1 MNALPCGSSSGRA
14 IDEQRTLQGWVFDHG
29 FERIPTHFCVAQ
41 DAAQR
46 QCDERPS
53 DVRVFLDVPLL
64 ARAKP
69 CSRDFPRDE
78 ATEAARSASRDRTLA
93 SHASTLT
100 RVIPSRANRL
110 APSGTR
116 SVSLQIVAQRM
127 KSVGNIQKITAA
139 MKMVAAS
146 RLKGAQTKMEKSR
159 GMVQPLI
166 RMLGDQPGIE
176 AEKTMIVPVSS
187 DKGLCGGINTTVVKY
202 SKVVSGL
209 SDASTMSIVGEKA
222 RAQLAK
228 GEANHVQNVIV
239 DLSKIPLTFAT
250 ASLVTDTILAE
261 GAQKHQIVYNR
272 FQSVISFKPT
282 VATLFSSDEYEKAA
296 EAGSIKFDE
305 YEMEG
310 PERSEFLLDL
320 AEFNMGVVMYNALLE
335 NSTSELGSRMQ
346 SMENSTKNAKD
357 MLGKLTLLYNRTRQ
371 ASITTELIEII
382 SGASALEG

>member
-1 MNALPCGSSSGRA
+1 
-14 IDEQRTLQGWVFDHG
+14 
-29 FERIPTHFCVAQ
+29 
-41 DAAQR
+41 
-46 QCDERPS
+46 
-53 DVRVFLDVPLL
+53 
-64 ARAKP
+64 
-69 CSRDFPRDE
+69 
-78 ATEAARSASRDRTLA
+78 
-93 SHASTLT
+93 
-100 RVIPSRANRL
+100 
-110 APSGTR
+110 
-116 SVSLQIVAQRM
+116 M

-146 RLKGAQTKMEKSR
+146 RLKGAQIKMEKSR
-159 GMVQPLI
+159 GIVQPLF

-176 AEKTMIVPVSS
+176 AEKTMVVPVSS

-282 VATLFSSDEYEKAA
+282 VATVFSS
-296 EAGSIKFDE
+296 DE

>member
-1 MNALPCGSSSGRA
+1 
-14 IDEQRTLQGWVFDHG
+14 
-29 FERIPTHFCVAQ
+29 
-41 DAAQR
+41 
-46 QCDERPS
+46 
-53 DVRVFLDVPLL
+53 
-64 ARAKP
+64 
-69 CSRDFPRDE
+69 
-78 ATEAARSASRDRTLA
+78 
-93 SHASTLT
+93 
-100 RVIPSRANRL
+100 
-110 APSGTR
+110 
-116 SVSLQIVAQRM
+116 VAQRM

-159 GMVQPLI
+159 GLVAPLV
-166 RMLGDQPGIE
+166 RMLGDQPGVE
-176 AEKTMIVPVSS
+176 CEKTMVVPVSS

-209 SDASTMSIVGEKA
+209 SPEAGTTMSIVGEKA

-228 GEANHVQNVIV
+228 GNTDAVNMVIN

-250 ASLVTDTILAE
+250 ASLVTDTIMAE
-261 GAQKHQIVYNR
+261 GAQKHAIIFNR

-282 VATLFSSDEYEKAA
+282 VATMYSSDEYEKAA
-296 EAGSIKFDE
+296 EAGMIKFDE

-320 AEFNMGVVMYNALLE
+320 AEFNAGVVMYNALLE

-382 SGASALEG
+382 SGASALEAKK